1 MTLKKT
7 QKIAQEVEIN
17 PNPKTLSRL
26 DLSPRVRRSKKKYLD
41 ETPIMKWNPLT
52 PTSIILVVKSLSMT
66 TFSLFTRT
74 RQFSPSLFP
83 IE

>member
-26 DLSPRVRRSKKKYLD
+26 DLSPRVRRSKKK
-41 ETPIMKWNPLT
+41 I
-52 PTSIILVVKSLSMT
+52 S
-66 TFSLFTRT
+66 R
-74 RQFSPSLFP
+74 
-83 IE
+83 

>member
-26 DLSPRVRRSKKKYLD
+26 DLSPRVRRSKKKKNLD
-41 ETPIMKWNPLT
+41 ETPIMK
-52 PTSIILVVKSLSMT
+52 
-66 TFSLFTRT
+66 
-74 RQFSPSLFP
+74 
-83 IE
+83 